1 MEDALNYGIQCI
13 SDRVVS
19 ANDAVMFD
27 IDDTLIYADFFGT
40 PIPAM
45 ITLFHACKSRGYKM
59 VIITARPEYPSNV
72 LFTKEELSMNGI
84 YYDELYFTP
93 PENKNAIKRLTGY
106 KYVLSVGDKMTDI
119 GESEYFI
126 KLPSIIHK

>member
-1 MEDALNYGIQCI
+1 MNYGIWCL
-13 SDRVVS
+13 SDRAVS
-19 ANDAVMFD
+19 ANEAVMFD
-27 IDDTLIYADFFGT
+27 IDDTLIYADKAGT
-40 PIPAM
+40 PIPEM

-93 PENKNAIKRLTGY
+93 PENKNAIKRFTGY
-106 KYVLSVGDKMTDI
+106 KNI
-119 GESEYFI
+119 
-126 KLPSIIHK
+126 